1 MAESHI
7 GLDEAY
13 SLKTPED
20 NRRLYKKWAT
30 SYEAG
35 FVSENGY
42 IYPLQVAAAF
52 MDRADSAARRVL
64 DIGCGTGLVGVGLAE
79 LGGPRPDGLDLSPEM
94 LDEAGRKT
102 DSQGRPIYG
111 DLIVG
116 DLTASLSL
124 PDGAYDGIVSAGTFT
139 HGHVGTGRLTSFIE
153 LLQTARFSLSGS
165 IRTTTK
171 NGGSRSDSGTTA
183 ILGESANRRSV
194 GSRYSRLESTS
205 TIAPSWR
212 ASGQRADSQ
221 AWSCPAEVSRFHSAR
236 GCFTH
241 LVTEWAIAPDLASTG
256 WNADCLSRGTASRT

>member
-1 MAESHI
+1 MTELQLCSTMVEDAPDAPEPVAEPHI

-35 FVSENGY
+35 FVSDNGY

-64 DIGCGTGLVGVGLAE
+64 DVGCGTGLVGVGLAE

-139 HGHVGTGRLTSFIE
+139 HGHVGTGAFDE
-153 LLQTARFSLSGS
+153 LYRVAADGALFAVGINSDHYEERGFSERF
-165 IRTTTK
+165 RDDC
-171 NGGSRSDSGTTA
+171 DSGRISEPEIRRVPIFEAREHVDDRA
-183 ILGESANRRSV
+183 IV
-194 GSRYSRLESTS
+194 
-205 TIAPSWR
+205 
-212 ASGQRADSQ
+212 
-221 AWSCPAEVSRFHSAR
+221 VSFR
-236 GCFTH
+236 
-241 LVTEWAIAPDLASTG
+241 STG
-256 WNADCLSRGTASRT
+256 R